1 MPPVLLAFL
10 SSFVAKFYFL
20 VFPYDF
26 ACVFLSGS
34 YVGYVGYDLMHCK
47 GLFGFKF
54 NKGLLDY
61 LHHGKPFGAHIR
73 EMKTYHMDHHYKEP
87 NEGFG
92 ITTKFWDHVFGT
104 VLVLKK
110 AE

>member
-20 VFPYDF
+20 IFPYDF

-47 GLFGFKF
+47 VLFGYKF
-54 NKGLLDY
+54 NKIW
-61 LHHGKPFGAHIR
+61 FIR
-73 EMKTYHMDHHYKEP
+73 LFTSWKTIRSAYP
-87 NEGFG
+87 RNEDVSYGSS
-92 ITTKFWDHVFGT
+92 
-104 VLVLKK
+104 L
-110 AE
+110 